1 MAGIYGV
8 FSLGLQIQYGVA
20 GVMNFG
26 HVGMMAITGYAI
38 AILVIR
44 FQWSFWWAA
53 FVGVALAALGGA
65 LLGLSTLRLSG
76 DYFAIAS
83 IAFAEITR
91 YWILNSRWNHRWRP
105 RHTRDPESAWLW
117 WIHR

>member
-1 MAGIYGV
+1 MEAFIQPGFWIFVLAMAGIYGV

-44 FQWSFWWAA
+44 FQWR
-53 FVGVALAALGGA
+53 VAITSQSQVS
-65 LLGLSTLRLSG
+65 LSLKSLVIGS
-76 DYFAIAS
+76 
-83 IAFAEITR
+83 
-91 YWILNSRWNHRWRP
+91 
-105 RHTRDPESAWLW
+105 
-117 WIHR
+117 